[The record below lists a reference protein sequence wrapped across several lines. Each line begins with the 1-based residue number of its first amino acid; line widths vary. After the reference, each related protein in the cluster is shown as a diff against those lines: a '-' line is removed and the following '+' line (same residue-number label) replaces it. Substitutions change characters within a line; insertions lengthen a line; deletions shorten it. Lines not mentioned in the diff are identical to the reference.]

1 MFDRRV
7 FSPYSRFFL
16 NQGHCIENKIGT
28 NTAQVVNT
36 YSLTSYKWH
45 IKNRKCA
52 CAHLYIHV
60 HGKTSQ
66 LYLSI
71 DWNFKLRVIARDQR
85 VCTTITWCIF
95 AYFSAIESSSTPSQT
110 RLSLAHLRR
119 QAHQLVRHPL
129 IRALEIP
136 HQQWREFFIFWCE
149 KRKCGALSTC
159 NSKTSIG
166 ASNSLL
172 NRVPFKHHAFERG
185 NMLAIVADLHDP
197 FGQLDECECQC
208 HERRQSWPPSECAGC
223 PDRELPIS
231 RKICIIVQSMDR
243 LYRILT
249 CTRWAHNLDALFKC
263 TSTNTFV
270 Y

>member
-28 NTAQVVNT
+28 NTAQVLNT

-45 IKNRKCA
+45 IKNSKCA

-149 KRKCGALSTC
+149 KRKCSSFSTC
-159 NSKTSIG
+159 NSKIPTG
-166 ASNSLL
+166 ASNILPTRCLSSIMLSKEEICWLSL
-172 NRVPFKHHAFERG
+172 P
-185 NMLAIVADLHDP
+185 
-197 FGQLDECECQC
+197 
-208 HERRQSWPPSECAGC
+208 
-223 PDRELPIS
+223 
-231 RKICIIVQSMDR
+231 
-243 LYRILT
+243 T
-249 CTRWAHNLDALFKC
+249 CTTRSANSMSVSVNV
-263 TSTNTFV
+263 TSDVKVDHRPNVRDVQTASCR
-270 Y
+270 